1 MSRNEPID
9 WLLPSPGVVVKL
21 RSAKSI
27 NVLSKEGVSCNTA
40 CSLAVSTAIAF

>member
-9 WLLPSPGVVVKL
+9 WLLPSAGAAVVKL

-40 CSLAVSTAIAF
+40 C